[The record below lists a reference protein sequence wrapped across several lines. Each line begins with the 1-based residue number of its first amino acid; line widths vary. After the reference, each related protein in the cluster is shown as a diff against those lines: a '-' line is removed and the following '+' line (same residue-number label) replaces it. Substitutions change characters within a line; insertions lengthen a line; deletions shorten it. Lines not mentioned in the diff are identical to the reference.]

1 MIGAGMISV
10 DSGDEVSAPH
20 ALEVMMMRMFEMMG
34 GLIDLILAR
43 GLVAAGCGGCC
54 TSTAIV
60 ATGIVAAGVVAAG
73 VVAAGAATHVSAQ
86 CRNRGVDCV
95 RIAA

>member
-1 MIGAGMISV
+1 MIPV

-20 ALEVMMMRMFEMMG
+20 VLEVMMMRMLEVMS
-34 GLIDLILAR
+34 GLIDVILT
-43 GLVAAGCGGCC
+43 LVAAGCGVRC
-54 TSTAIV
+54 TSTAIAAGAIV
-60 ATGIVAAGVVAAG
+60 ATGVAAAGV
-73 VVAAGAATHVSAQ
+73 ATHVGAQ